1 MVVKVVSFEESFCKL
16 FDVVSKNWLFFF
28 QEAALSSDKVLV
40 QDAADFLVETV
51 IIKIV
56 SDVFFMLFFLFWEN
70 SASMHFAGLTFIG
83 LFYFHSSYLSLQ
95 PVHNR
100 TKHNNSKTG

>member
-1 MVVKVVSFEESFCKL
+1 MVVKIVSFEESFCKL
-16 FDVVSKNWLFFF
+16 FDAVSKNWLFLF

-56 SDVFFMLFFLFWEN
+56 SDVFFFLLFFV
-70 SASMHFAGLTFIG
+70 
-83 LFYFHSSYLSLQ
+83 LSG
-95 PVHNR
+95 
-100 TKHNNSKTG
+100 K